1 MQSPRLIATA
11 FVLTFA
17 ACDRGDPGANAL
29 PSGAA
34 ANPAPRSS
42 IEAVPRRPQNTPI
55 AGELVEIP
63 GGSFRAGS
71 LPAEPGRLP
80 GLEPRVYDV
89 ELGPFRIDRL
99 LFPNDPEK
107 PPVTGVTRDE
117 AARLCQARGARLC
130 TELEWERAC
139 KGPESD
145 KFGSGSTWQAQCA
158 RSFLACASGFDVLSM
173 GMTVREWV
181 SSNVVPTDNDQ
192 PRRAVVRGGAA
203 NEPEGAHRCARRMG
217 IDPGAKSDDIGFRC
231 CQGAPNAAVV
241 PEPKLEVTFE
251 KTRIT
256 AKRLEQL
263 LAQHPKTKRLAK
275 DVVFFREPD
284 AANTVIARGPGDTKG
299 FSFTVSPLLYRP
311 AAGTEYLVVAAR
323 SGKDT
328 SFIVVYYVMGKDE
341 YQLATSFIM
350 ENEPGPVAF
359 AYDNYIRP
367 RFHFS
372 TCWGCPAASGTSS
385 ETGKLLFREPDEVV
399 ILQP

>member
-1 MQSPRLIATA
+1 MSA
-11 FVLTFA
+11 
-17 ACDRGDPGANAL
+17 
-29 PSGAA
+29 
-34 ANPAPRSS
+34 
-42 IEAVPRRPQNTPI
+42 RRPQNTPI
-55 AGELVEIP
+55 AGELVEVP

-80 GLEPRVYDV
+80 ELEPRLYDV

-99 LFPNDPEK
+99 LYPNDPEK
-107 PPVTGVTRDE
+107 PPVTGITREE

-139 KGPESD
+139 KGPDSD
-145 KFGSGSTWQAQCA
+145 SYGSGTSWQNYCAQ
-158 RSFLACASGFDVLSM
+158 SFLACASGYDVLSM

-181 SSNVVPTDNDQ
+181 SSDVVPTAENQ

-203 NEPEGAHRCARRMG
+203 EEPAGAHRCARRMG
-217 IDPGAKSDDIGFRC
+217 VDPAAKSEDIGFRC

-241 PEPKLEVTFE
+241 PEPKLQVTFE

-256 AKRLEQL
+256 AKRLEEL

-284 AANTVIARGPGDTKG
+284 AANTVVARGPGDTKG
-299 FSFTVSPLLYRP
+299 FSFTVLPLLYRP
-311 AAGTEYLVVAAR
+311 AAGTEYLAVAAR
-323 SGKDT
+323 SGENT
-328 SFIVVYYVMGKDE
+328 SFIVAYYVMGRDDYK
-341 YQLATSFIM
+341 LATSFIL

-372 TCWGCPAASGTSS
+372 TCWGCPASSGTSS